1 MGATYLLDTS
11 AISKYIRGKLP
22 VDSLDLI
29 DDVLTSPLQL
39 SVIVRIELL
48 SWVTGDRG
56 LDNDIRK
63 FISGASLIDL
73 SEPVIQQTV
82 KLRRHYKGLKLPDA
96 IIAAT
101 AIVHDFTLLSTNDID
116 FQRIAD
122 LNYQSLSS

>member
-1 MGATYLLDTS
+1 M
-11 AISKYIRGKLP
+11 
-22 VDSLDLI
+22 
-29 DDVLTSPLQL
+29 
-39 SVIVRIELL
+39 IVRIELL

-56 LDNDIRK
+56 LDNDIKK
-63 FISGASLIDL
+63 FITEATILDL
-73 SEPVIQQTV
+73 TDPVIQQTV